1 MADRTEMPDVNPSAA
16 KSAQSPAMA
25 ETDWFNVLQQTAA
38 AAETL
43 VREYLLPALQGIGES
58 PLWRAILS
66 GDLWSQLKEFP
77 SELQEALIG
86 EGHVPHMYELS
97 LKDLAEVVRAH
108 KEGGSSAAV
117 QLLHELHL
125 ELFTKGSPARTQI
138 ECRWQRSKRWPI
150 LSQVLQAHDAGLYG
164 VSIPAAIAQVEGVIA
179 DRFHRGGR
187 LQNKKL
193 KEEYIPELWPTAE
206 DLKQLVD
213 LEPVVARLVDAFV
226 TRVFL
231 ADFDWGDPIPRLS
244 RHAILHGADIDY
256 GTLQNSI
263 QALVWLDVLLA
274 RIEELPMTFSPVCEA
289 GPSVSPVPGPP
300 RPSKKHQQK
309 PHQRP

>member
-1 MADRTEMPDVNPSAA
+1 MADSNEMPDVNPSSA

-25 ETDWFNVLQQTAA
+25 DTDWFNVLQQTAA

-43 VREYLLPALQGIGES
+43 VKEYLLPARQALLEALPEVLRGIGDS

-66 GDLWSQLKEFP
+66 GDLGSQLKQFP

-108 KEGGSSAAV
+108 KEGGASAAV
-117 QLLHELHL
+117 QRLHELHL
-125 ELFTKGSPARTQI
+125 ELFTKGSPARAQI
-138 ECRWQRSKRWPI
+138 ECRWQRSQRWPI

-164 VSIPAAIAQVEGVIA
+164 ASVPAAIAQVEGVIA
-179 DRFHRGGR
+179 IYFDHPGK
-187 LQNKKL
+187 LLSSKL
-193 KEEYIPELWPTAE
+193 KEYLQQLFRASGEEPPVQAEL
-206 DLKQLVD
+206 
-213 LEPVVARLVDAFV
+213 
-226 TRVFL
+226 TRQFSHEIL
-231 ADFDWGDPIPRLS
+231 LTGFNHGDPIPAFS

-263 QALVWLDVLLA
+263 RALVWLDVLLA
-274 RIEELPMTFSPVCEA
+274 RIEDKQSTRSPVC
-289 GPSVSPVPGPP
+289 
-300 RPSKKHQQK
+300 
-309 PHQRP
+309 